1 MTTGSGRPSAD
12 PAAPVGPA
20 AQQRAWNATAR
31 GYAADGPVHRLF
43 EAQARLRP
51 DAVAVRWAGGTLT
64 FGELDRLANRL
75 AWALRDRGAGPETPV
90 GIRVPRG
97 PLLAVAVYG
106 VLKAGGCYV
115 PVEPALPA
123 GRAHALLAEA
133 GVRLLVGTAGGDGWP
148 VPPQVRT
155 VAADALTPDDREP
168 RSPEPGTDE
177 DSTAYVVFTSGSTG
191 RPNGVAVAHRS
202 LHNLLAWC
210 RRTHGFGPHDLGLSV
225 TSLGF
230 DLSVFDLL
238 GLPAYGAGVYIADDA
253 QRRDPELLLD
263 VLLREPVTYWNS
275 APTTLAHLAPLLAA
289 HRGAAGTGDLRLV
302 YLSGDYT
309 PLTLPDE
316 VRSVFT
322 GATIVSL
329 GGATEATVWSN
340 FFEVG
345 AIDPAWRS
353 IPYGRP
359 IDNAQYWVVDE
370 DLRPC
375 PVGVPGDLLIGGDVL
390 ALGYHGQPELTR
402 QRFIPDTLGPD
413 PRGRLYRTG
422 DRASFGPDGVLTF
435 LGRIDGQ
442 VKIRGARVELAEV
455 EHRLR
460 GHASVKDVVALARP
474 DRDGDRALVVY
485 VVPAPGCRPTVREL
499 RRHVA
504 AALPD
509 YMVPAAVVFVDGFP
523 ATANGKLDRGAL
535 PWPARTGSTHVL
547 AGAGVGRAGR

>member
-1 MTTGSGRPSAD
+1 MTAPAGGRSPAPATAD
-12 PAAPVGPA
+12 AAA
-20 AQQRAWNATAR
+20 RQRAWNRTAR
-31 GYAADGPVHRLF
+31 AYPADGPVHRLF
-43 EAQARLRP
+43 EAQARRRP
-51 DAVAVRWAGGTLT
+51 DAVAVRWAGGALT
-64 FGELDRLANRL
+64 FAELDRRANRL
-75 AWALRDRGAGPETPV
+75 AWALRDHGVGPETPV

-115 PVEPALPA
+115 PVEPTLPA
-123 GRAHALLAEA
+123 ERAHTLLAEA
-133 GVRLLVGTAGGDGWP
+133 GVRLLVVAEGGDGWR
-148 VPPQVRT
+148 VPSGVRP
-155 VAADALTPDDREP
+155 VAADAPVADPREEHT
-168 RSPEPGTDE
+168 PEPGTGA

-191 RPNGVAVAHRS
+191 RPNGVAVTHRP
-202 LHNLLAWC
+202 LHNLFAWC

-238 GLPAYGAGVYIADDA
+238 GLPAYGAGVYLADDA
-253 QRRDPELLLD
+253 QRRDPELLRD
-263 VLLREPVTYWNS
+263 VLLREPVTFWNS
-275 APTTLAHLAPLLAA
+275 APTTLAHLAPLLGG
-289 HRGAAGTGDLRLV
+289 HRGTDGTGDLRLV

-316 VRSVFT
+316 VRAVFPN
-322 GATIVSL
+322 ATVVSL

-340 FFEVG
+340 WFEVG
-345 AIDPAWRS
+345 EVDPAWRS

-370 DLRPC
+370 ELRPC
-375 PVGVPGDLLIGGDVL
+375 PPGVPGDLLIGGDVL

-402 QRFIPDTLGPD
+402 QRFVPDTLGPD

-435 LGRIDGQ
+435 LGRADGQ

-460 GHASVKDVVALARP
+460 GHAGVRDVVALARP
-474 DRDGDRALVVY
+474 DHDGDRALVVY
-485 VVPAPGCRPTVREL
+485 VVPAAGCRPTVREL
-499 RRHVA
+499 RRHAA

-523 ATANGKLDRGAL
+523 ATANGKLDRAAL
-535 PWPARTGSTHVL
+535 PWPTRTGSTHVL
-547 AGAGVGRAGR
+547 GVPG